1 MKTPEE
7 TPRDY
12 TFGLLLGKF
21 ARLRKMA
28 SSCLSVH
35 CSTWNNLDPTGWN
48 FHEISHWTCLL

>member
-21 ARLRKMA
+21 ARLQTM
-28 SSCLSVH
+28 
-35 CSTWNNLDPTGWN
+35 TTG
-48 FHEISHWTCLL
+48 FIVPICPLLQVEQLRSHWAEFS